1 MARMIHDTGIN
12 CRLPQTPRTP
22 GTGAS
27 HYFDDVFGRHVSNG
41 AVTPRPKSLR
51 RSSTSRSIAQ
61 RSDFNEDE
69 DEYELSRKNSV
80 GDYDPERDQERKEAD
95 AHVAKY
101 VSDQLSKV
109 RSNESLDFS
118 NDEFEAQL
126 DEKN

>member
-1 MARMIHDTGIN
+1 MIHDTGIN

-27 HYFDDVFGRHVSNG
+27 HYFDDVFGRHVP
-41 AVTPRPKSLR
+41 AATAHTPRPGNLR
-51 RSSTSRSIAQ
+51 RSSTSRSIAK
-61 RSDFNEDE
+61 RSDFEYDDE
-69 DEYELSRKNSV
+69 DENVLSRKNSV

-101 VSDQLSKV
+101 VSEQLSKV

-126 DEKN
+126 DERR